1 MRAFIAACVLCC
13 AVPAH
18 AQSLKTATYVF
29 AASAAADWTA
39 TYHFLDVGAAT
50 ETNPLLGPMHNQPG
64 ATVALGAALDVVTVW
79 AWNRYV
85 GRTHPRIAAWG
96 LLGMSAYRF
105 DLARRGV
112 QVVGA
117 SRRPLP

>member
-1 MRAFIAACVLCC
+1 MRAFIIACALCC

-18 AQSLKTATYVF
+18 AQSLKTATY
-29 AASAAADWTA
+29 
-39 TYHFLDVGAAT
+39 HFLDVKAAT